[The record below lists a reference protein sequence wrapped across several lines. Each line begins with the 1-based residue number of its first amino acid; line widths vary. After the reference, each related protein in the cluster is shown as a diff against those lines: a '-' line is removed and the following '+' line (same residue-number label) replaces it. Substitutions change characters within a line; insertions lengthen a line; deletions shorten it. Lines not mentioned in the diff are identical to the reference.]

1 LKKYK
6 FWEKTMTKPKDEKV
20 AAQKEDARSA
30 LGRMYRR
37 SDKEN
42 NFEGIPQ

>member
-1 LKKYK
+1 MDKGVLEN
-6 FWEKTMTKPKDEKV
+6 FAKDEKV

-42 NFEGIPQ
+42 NFEEIPQ